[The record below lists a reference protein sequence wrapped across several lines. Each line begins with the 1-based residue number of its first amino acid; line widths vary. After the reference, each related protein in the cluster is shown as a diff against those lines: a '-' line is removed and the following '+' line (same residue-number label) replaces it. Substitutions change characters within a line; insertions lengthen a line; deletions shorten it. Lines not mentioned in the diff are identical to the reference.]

1 MVDTVRVAQQ
11 YVEVIE
17 VGLANPPVRVV
28 QQYVEVIE
36 SDEES
41 APGGTMIA
49 GPHQITIVIG

>member
-11 YVEVIE
+11 YAEVIE
-17 VGLANPPVRVV
+17 VGLVNPPVRVV
-28 QQYVEVIE
+28 QQYVEILE

-41 APGGTMIA
+41 GGTLIA